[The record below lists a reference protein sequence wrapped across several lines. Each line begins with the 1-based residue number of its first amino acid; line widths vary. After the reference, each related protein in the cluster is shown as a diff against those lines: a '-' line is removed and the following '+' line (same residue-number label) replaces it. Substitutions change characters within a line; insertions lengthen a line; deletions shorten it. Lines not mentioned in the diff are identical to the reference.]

1 LAKPTGIQLHGA
13 PEIDKTSEEVAKN
26 MEKENKLSHAV
37 VYVKLKDGVLDP
49 QGSTIKR
56 ALENMG
62 YHGIKDIR
70 SGKVFEIAFQQ
81 DQSKKPEE
89 LINEICR
96 KLLTNPVI
104 EKYNFEILK

>member
-1 LAKPTGIQLHGA
+1 MKKESATGL
-13 PEIDKTSEEVAKN
+13 
-26 MEKENKLSHAV
+26 AV

-56 ALENMG
+56 ALEDMG
-62 YHGIKDIR
+62 YQGIKQIR
-70 SGKVFEIAFQQ
+70 SGKIFEITFQQ
-81 DQSKKPEE
+81 DESKKSEE
-89 LINEICR
+89 LIDEICR

>member
-1 LAKPTGIQLHGA
+1 M
-13 PEIDKTSEEVAKN
+13 D
-26 MEKENKLSHAV
+26 KENQIGKAV

-62 YHGIKDIR
+62 YRGIKDIR
-70 SGKVFEIAFQQ
+70 FGKMFEIAFKK
-81 DQSKKPEE
+81 DEKGKPEE
-89 LINEICR
+89 LIDEICR

-104 EKYNFEILK
+104 EKYSFEILK

>member
-1 LAKPTGIQLHGA
+1 MSPADHTGKAI
-13 PEIDKTSEEVAKN
+13 
-26 MEKENKLSHAV
+26 

-56 ALENMG
+56 ALEDMG
-62 YHGIKDIR
+62 YQGIKDIR
-70 SGKVFEIAFQQ
+70 FGKMFEITFQKNVK
-81 DQSKKPEE
+81 SKPEE
-89 LINEICR
+89 LIDEICR

>member
-1 LAKPTGIQLHGA
+1 M
-13 PEIDKTSEEVAKN
+13 N
-26 MEKENKLSHAV
+26 KENQVGLAV

-49 QGSTIKR
+49 QGSTVRR

-62 YHGIKDIR
+62 YQGIKDIR
-70 SGKVFEIAFQQ
+70 FGKMFEITFQK
-81 DQSKKPEE
+81 DGKRKPEE
-89 LINEICR
+89 LIDEICR

>member
-1 LAKPTGIQLHGA
+1 M
-13 PEIDKTSEEVAKN
+13 N
-26 MEKENKLSHAV
+26 KENGTGRAV

-56 ALENMG
+56 ALEHMG
-62 YHGIKDIR
+62 YQGIKDIR
-70 SGKVFEIAFQQ
+70 FGKMFEITFRM
-81 DQSKKPEE
+81 DEKSTPEE
-89 LINEICR
+89 LIDEICR

>member
-1 LAKPTGIQLHGA
+1 MNKKNQL
-13 PEIDKTSEEVAKN
+13 TR
-26 MEKENKLSHAV
+26 AV

-49 QGSTIKR
+49 QGSTIQR

-62 YHGIKDIR
+62 YYGIKGVR

-81 DQSKKPEE
+81 DQGKKPEE
-89 LINEICR
+89 LIDEICK

-104 EKYNFEILK
+104 EKYNFEISK

>member
-1 LAKPTGIQLHGA
+1 M
-13 PEIDKTSEEVAKN
+13 D
-26 MEKENKLSHAV
+26 KENKLVRAI

-49 QGSTIKR
+49 QGSTIQR

-62 YHGIKDIR
+62 YQGIRDVR
-70 SGKVFEIAFQQ
+70 SGKVFEIAFQK
-81 DQSKKPEE
+81 DLSKKPEE
-89 LINEICR
+89 LIDEICR

>member
-1 LAKPTGIQLHGA
+1 LGK
-13 PEIDKTSEEVAKN
+13 
-26 MEKENKLSHAV
+26 KELRGGLKVMNKKDELSHAV

-49 QGSTIKR
+49 QGSTILR

-62 YHGIKDIR
+62 YQGIKDVR
-70 SGKVFEIAFQQ
+70 SGKVFEITIKQNQ
-81 DQSKKPEE
+81 GKKTEE
-89 LINEICR
+89 LIDEICR

>member
-1 LAKPTGIQLHGA
+1 MG
-13 PEIDKTSEEVAKN
+13 E
-26 MEKENKLSHAV
+26 ENKLSHAV

-62 YHGIKDIR
+62 YHGIKDVR
-70 SGKVFEIAFQQ
+70 SGKVFEITLQQ
-81 DQSKKPEE
+81 NQIKKPEE
-89 LINEICR
+89 LIHEICR
-96 KLLTNPVI
+96 KLLTNPII

>member
-1 LAKPTGIQLHGA
+1 M
-13 PEIDKTSEEVAKN
+13 N
-26 MEKENKLSHAV
+26 RENQDRFAV

-62 YHGIKDIR
+62 YQGIKQIR
-70 SGKVFEIAFQQ
+70 SGKIFEITFEK
-81 DQSKKPEE
+81 DENRKPEE
-89 LINEICR
+89 LIDEICR

-104 EKYNFEILK
+104 EKYNFEIEK

>member
-1 LAKPTGIQLHGA
+1 MK
-13 PEIDKTSEEVAKN
+13 
-26 MEKENKLSHAV
+26 KENATGLAV

-56 ALENMG
+56 ALEDMG
-62 YHGIKDIR
+62 YQGIKQIR
-70 SGKVFEIAFQQ
+70 SGKIFEITFQQ
-81 DQSKKPEE
+81 DESRKSEE
-89 LINEICR
+89 LIDEICR

>member
-1 LAKPTGIQLHGA
+1 MDERGR
-13 PEIDKTSEEVAKN
+13 
-26 MEKENKLSHAV
+26 LSHAV

-62 YHGIKDIR
+62 YEGIKDVR
-70 SGKVFEIAFQQ
+70 SGKVFEITFQQ
-81 DQSKKPEE
+81 DQNKKPEE
-89 LINEICR
+89 LIDEICR

-104 EKYNFEILK
+104 EKFNFEILK

>member
-1 LAKPTGIQLHGA
+1 VGIPLYRA
-13 PEIDKTSEEVAKN
+13 PDVDKISEEVAKI
-26 MEKENKLSHAV
+26 MDEKDKLSHAV

-62 YHGIKDIR
+62 YQGIEDVR
-70 SGKVFEIAFQQ
+70 SGKVFELAFQQ
-81 DQSKKPEE
+81 DHGRKPEE
-89 LINEICR
+89 LISEICR

>member
-1 LAKPTGIQLHGA
+1 M
-13 PEIDKTSEEVAKN
+13 S
-26 MEKENKLSHAV
+26 KENKLGMAV

-62 YHGIKDIR
+62 YQGIKDIR
-70 SGKVFEIAFQQ
+70 FGKMFEITYQK
-81 DQSKKPEE
+81 DLKRKPEE
-89 LINEICR
+89 LIDEICR

-104 EKYNFEILK
+104 EKYNFEIAK